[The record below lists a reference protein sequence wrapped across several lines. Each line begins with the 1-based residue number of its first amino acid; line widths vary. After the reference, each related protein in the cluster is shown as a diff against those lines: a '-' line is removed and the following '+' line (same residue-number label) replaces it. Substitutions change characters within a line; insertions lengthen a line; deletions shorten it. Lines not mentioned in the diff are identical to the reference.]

1 MSCDQNKLQVMRYH
15 DNEMTVLERTVF
27 EDHLA
32 SCPECREALAGLT
45 DLKEVTD
52 RMKIADLPEAVW
64 EKYWTGIY
72 NRIERSVAWILFI
85 IGAVMMV
92 GYGLYQAATDPGV
105 ESFVRLA
112 LMLMGAGFAVL
123 FLSVLREKLA
133 VNRADRYI
141 SEVER

>member
-1 MSCDQNKLQVMRYH
+1 MSCNQNKLQVMRYH
-15 DNEMTVLERTVF
+15 DNEMTAAERAVF
-27 EDHLA
+27 EDHLE
-32 SCPECREALAGLT
+32 SCPECRETLAGLAG
-45 DLKEVTD
+45 LKEVTD

-64 EKYWTGIY
+64 ERYWTGIY
-72 NRIERSVAWILFI
+72 NRIERSVAWVLFI

-92 GYGLYQAATDPGV
+92 GYSVYHAVIEPGI

-112 LMLMGAGFAVL
+112 LTFMGSGFAVL